1 MISFHCF
8 AFGSRWLR
16 SELFG
21 QWLDSVRVQ
30 AHLHNVFGD
39 INFGGCRIYMDYSG
53 DLDGRL
59 PMTSFRITIS
69 LGMVDTFFTYSMK
82 SRGMGKQ

>member
-1 MISFHCF
+1 M
-8 AFGSRWLR
+8 
-16 SELFG
+16 
-21 QWLDSVRVQ
+21 Q

-39 INFGGCRIYMDYSG
+39 VNFGGCRIYMDYSC
-53 DLDGRL
+53 DLNGRL

-69 LGMVDTFFTYSMK
+69 LGMLDTFFTYNMK